1 MRYGSP
7 VKTLL
12 LACTLPLLSFAT
24 LSEASPHYILDK
36 VVVVAR
42 HGVRSPTDDH
52 QYAAL
57 TGQRWPTWNVPAGNL
72 TGHGYAGMVQQGRYF
87 REQWQ
92 RLGLAPALSQ
102 GCPTAHSVSL
112 WAAPDQRTQATGS
125 ALLDG
130 LFPGCGI
137 PIAHSHG
144 AKDPLFDAIKM
155 GITKPNTALIL
166 AQVRARI
173 AERSPLSSHYHAAI
187 ALFRQAVCNPDS
199 PSCAFLEKP
208 WGVSINDNGQVKLTG
223 PVAYAASMAE
233 SIRLA
238 YSENLPLSEVAFGH
252 APQASDVSRLMALH
266 AAKYDLVSDT
276 PEYARQ
282 GGSIL
287 MTQIINALAESP
299 NPYAS
304 RLTRPIVIFVGH
316 DTNIA
321 QLQTM
326 LGFNWQLAEYP
337 RNDIP
342 PGGSLLFL
350 RFHDVKTGK
359 QFIQLSFETRSLDQW
374 RSLSRLSLE
383 NPLLEARYTQ
393 RGCFHHGAELLCPLS
408 AFLIHARQHI
418 VNQGTDQPL
427 FQ

>member
-1 MRYGSP
+1 MPRSLIKNALIAWSVG
-7 VKTLL
+7 
-12 LACTLPLLSFAT
+12 LLSYVPF
-24 LSEASPHYILDK
+24 SDASSRFVLDK

-52 QYAAL
+52 HYAAL
-57 TGQRWPTWNVPAGNL
+57 TGQRWPTWNVPPGHL
-72 TGHGYAGMVQQGRYF
+72 TGHGYTGMVQQGKF
-87 REQWQ
+87 FAEQWQ
-92 RLGLAPALSQ
+92 HLGLALPLRQ
-102 GCPTAHSVSL
+102 GCPAPQSVNV
-112 WAAPDQRTQATGS
+112 WTAPDQRTQATGS

-137 PIAHSHG
+137 PVAHTQ
-144 AKDPLFDAIKM
+144 APTDPLFDASKM
-155 GITKPNTALIL
+155 GIAPPDTTIIL
-166 AQVRARI
+166 QQIHAKMA
-173 AERSPLSSHYHAAI
+173 AYTPLSAHYRAAV
-187 ALFRQAVCNPDS
+187 ALFRQAVCAPHTT
-199 PSCAFLEKP
+199 SCAFLNEP
-208 WGVSINDNGQVKLTG
+208 WDINIADNGQPKLAG

-252 APQASDVSRLMALH
+252 VRQAKDVGQLMALH

-282 GGSIL
+282 GGSLL
-287 MTQIINALAESP
+287 MTQILDALAGKP
-299 NPYAS
+299 TRYAS
-304 RLTRPIVIFVGH
+304 HLASPIVIFVGH

-342 PGGSLLFL
+342 PGGSLVFL
-350 RFHDVKTGK
+350 RFHEANTGK
-359 QFIQLSFETRSLDQW
+359 QFIQLSFMTRSLDQW
-374 RSLSRLSLE
+374 RALTPLSLDM
-383 NPLLEARYTQ
+383 PMLEADYFDK
-393 RGCFHHGAELLCPLS
+393 GCFRYHEKTLCPLPS
-408 AFLIHARQHI
+408 FIRQARQ
-418 VNQGTDQPL
+418 QPKVQDSGYVL